1 MEISGLLARESK
13 ISVIKKLPKVWRVMH
28 EQSENFS
35 RDRKYEKS
43 QTETI
48 KLKKISIELKI
59 AVEGWIRRLD
69 QVEQRLM
76 ELEDRALKFIQ
87 SEERKEKRM
96 KTSQDS
102 LRDLWDTIMRTT
114 VSTVECPEGE
124 EREKEAESLIQ
135 QNNGWKLL

>member
-1 MEISGLLARESK
+1 M
-13 ISVIKKLPKVWRVMH
+13 
-28 EQSENFS
+28 
-35 RDRKYEKS
+35 
-43 QTETI
+43 
-48 KLKKISIELKI
+48 
-59 AVEGWIRRLD
+59 
-69 QVEQRLM
+69 EQRLM

-102 LRDLWDTIMRTT
+102 LRDLWDNIMRTT

-135 QNNGWKLL
+135 QNNG